1 MKARVRN
8 LITLAFVLMFMLIV
22 ALLAAMGNSGRSM
35 LTCGGIDVKFTD
47 SLEFVS
53 EEDVRGHVEKLYG
66 SYIGQRLD
74 SLGLARI
81 EGILEEQSAIKT
93 CEAWT
98 TDDGILHLQISR
110 RQPMARFTKGSE
122 CVYADDRGDLF
133 PLQNGFVAH
142 VPEISGTIP
151 EDNVWVR
158 QVISMLGYMQSHYWD
173 KRISAIKATDD
184 GEIILISAE
193 GGEKILFGAPTE
205 VEQKFWRLAKY
216 YSHILPD
223 KGDGYYKKINV
234 KYNKQIICSR
244 TDI

>member
-1 MKARVRN
+1 MKARVRT
-8 LITLAFVLMFMLIV
+8 LITLAFVLMFMLVV
-22 ALLAAMGNSGRSM
+22 ALIAGIGSSARSM

-53 EEDVRGHVEKLYG
+53 EEDVRLCVERLYG
-66 SYIGQRLD
+66 NYIGQRID
-74 SLGLARI
+74 SVGLASI

-110 RQPMARFTKGSE
+110 RQPLARFTKDGQI
-122 CVYADDRGDLF
+122 VYADDRGDLF
-133 PLQNGFVAH
+133 PLQNGYVAH
-142 VPEISGTIP
+142 VPEVEGVIP
-151 EDNVWVR
+151 SDKEWVLS
-158 QVISMLGYMQSHYWD
+158 VISMLNYMQSHYWD
-173 KRISAIKATDD
+173 RRISTIKASDN
-184 GEIILISAE
+184 GELTLVSAE
-193 GGEKILFGAPTE
+193 GGEKILFGTPTD

-223 KGDGYYKKINV
+223 KGDGYYRKINV